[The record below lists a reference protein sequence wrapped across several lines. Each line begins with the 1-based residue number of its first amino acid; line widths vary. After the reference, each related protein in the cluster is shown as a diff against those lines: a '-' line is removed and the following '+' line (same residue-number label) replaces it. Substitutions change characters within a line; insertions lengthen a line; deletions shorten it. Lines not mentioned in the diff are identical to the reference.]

1 MSPTQLKE
9 FRLQQEEQ
17 RKLRLEEIKNKEKE
31 LKKIRSPKDFFNPET
46 ESVEE
51 IIAPV
56 CTDSEIIEDFVEKTS
71 YELLEDKVDALISI
85 LDDFNNLHIPEEFNP
100 EDIQG
105 NILNLKELFFNE
117 ISKLKTNFNN
127 LPKVKYYDEELDEL
141 KNRILSIQESIPDVA
156 ALEAR
161 MSAIESQQADT
172 IIPNQVSI
180 AATADKTYN
189 KLVSVGNTVDS
200 IYTNVV
206 GINNVVVDTNNRV
219 VSIGATTL
227 DIKKNTNLIPALL

>member
-1 MSPTQLKE
+1 MPNPFTVSGTNDSFTFNGPVREIEVGVASSE
-9 FRLQQEEQ
+9 FNVQYVYSFWKQWVNEGEAQYLPAFRPVGGDDLGGGNSVAFYAFLSNGWRVRIPDGLDNLIVTSGILATDELDNPFKFDGVLITLQQPLAVQ
-17 RKLRLEEIKNKEKE
+17 
-31 LKKIRSPKDFFNPET
+31 
-46 ESVEE
+46 
-51 IIAPV
+51 
-56 CTDSEIIEDFVEKTS
+56 FVE
-71 YELLEDKVDALISI
+71 
-85 LDDFNNLHIPEEFNP
+85 N
-100 EDIQG
+100 
-105 NILNLKELFFNE
+105 
-117 ISKLKTNFNN
+117 
-127 LPKVKYYDEELDEL
+127 
-141 KNRILSIQESIPDVA
+141 PDVA

-161 MSAIESQQADT
+161 MSTIESQQADT